1 MVSVLRRLTTSRCGT
16 ASIEYSMVVALV
28 AVTLVVGLRSVG
40 STLDTVLTTISV
52 EADGG
57 VQSIEGP
64 PPIMVP

>member
-1 MVSVLRRLTTSRCGT
+1 MVSVLQRLTTSRCGT

-28 AVTLVVGLRSVG
+28 AVTLVVGLRTVG
-40 STLDTVLTTISV
+40 STLDTVLTTIGV
-52 EADGG
+52 EAGGG